1 MAKTLIPAPATKH
14 DTTSAKA
21 AYRPF
26 GTYRFLL
33 ATLVLASHSS
43 DLLPKSNLLGTLALG
58 NVGVML
64 FFVLSGF
71 VISEALDAFYEGKIL
86 KFAANRAMKIVPAYW
101 VILAI
106 SFAVWAMLDHPAMSQ
121 LDARTIVG
129 NIILMGGYLGITK
142 VNIISIAWAV
152 QIEVIFYILIAI
164 LAWVIWRLPRQGAV
178 LGIAGT
184 VVLSLYVFVW
194 WGGHETRFFGFFQFG
209 PYFGLGVTVY
219 LLASRGISFVAWS
232 SRRRSQ
238 WRRFMPMS
246 FIMDAT
252 RR

>member
-1 MAKTLIPAPATKH
+1 MWLCVGAADVSNRASVATHMAKTLIPTPATKH
-14 DTTSAKA
+14 DATSAKA

-43 DLLPKSNLLGTLALG
+43 DLLPKPNLLGTLALG

-71 VISEALDAFYEGKIL
+71 VVSEALDAFYEGKIL

-164 LAWVIWRLPRQGAV
+164 LAWVI
-178 LGIAGT
+178 
-184 VVLSLYVFVW
+184 
-194 WGGHETRFFGFFQFG
+194 
-209 PYFGLGVTVY
+209 
-219 LLASRGISFVAWS
+219 
-232 SRRRSQ
+232 
-238 WRRFMPMS
+238 
-246 FIMDAT
+246 
-252 RR
+252 